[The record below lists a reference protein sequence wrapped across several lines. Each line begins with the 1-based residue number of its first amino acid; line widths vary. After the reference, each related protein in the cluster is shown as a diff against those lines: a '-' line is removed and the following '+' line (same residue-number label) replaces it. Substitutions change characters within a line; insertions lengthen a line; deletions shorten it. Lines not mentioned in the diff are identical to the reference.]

1 MLFNPLDQST
11 NDDENHSA
19 QAAASSNGMYFTS
32 LDQWAIEDENQTMT
46 YASNSVST
54 SKPPASLALDNIG
67 IKHRVFLHEG
77 TVTSFEQAARERG
90 QRPAQVVRSLL
101 FQIRP
106 EEFVMVLVAGPD
118 QVDWRKLRQLVGRSR
133 VRTATEDEVLEM
145 TGYRVG
151 TVSPFG
157 MARPVK
163 VMIDAS
169 VLKEGEI
176 SIGSGVRN
184 TAVIMNSADLCRAL
198 ADAEIVS
205 LLEESHPS

>member
-1 MLFNPLDQST
+1 MIVFPTMNDASDSHST
-11 NDDENHSA
+11 D
-19 QAAASSNGMYFTS
+19 
-32 LDQWAIEDENQTMT
+32 
-46 YASNSVST
+46 
-54 SKPPASLALDNIG
+54 KPPVSLALDNLG
-67 IKHRVFLHEG
+67 IKHRVFFHEG
-77 TVTSFEQAARERG
+77 SVTSFEQAASERG

-106 EEFVMVLVAGPD
+106 EEFLMVLVAGPD

-133 VRTATEDEVLEM
+133 VRMATEDEVLEV

-169 VLKEGEI
+169 VLKEEEV

-184 TAVIMNSADLCRAL
+184 TAILMNSADLRRAL

-205 LLEESHPS
+205 LMEDSHTL